1 MALSQ
6 RVSSRKIGSSSWAK
20 KWRIAHPVRLA
31 GDTVAPM
38 KPRRPNPYND
48 LALDALYTV
57 AQKTTRD
64 LAEVRT
70 RTPVERAELAAR
82 CRHVLLAIS
91 ARIAPGTHT
100 PNQPENRLQPHQMMD
115 SFLQWIAH
123 QTQRDSRP
131 EHVNAVRRLA
141 MCRAADFAGIV
152 GEMEVRRYIPD
163 DAHLDAGQTREVL
176 ERLQAVAEQ
185 SSMSAHGKIMSTQS

>member
-6 RVSSRKIGSSSWAK
+6 HVSGRRIGSSSWANR
-20 KWRIAHPVRLA
+20 WCFSHPLRLD

-38 KPRRPNPYND
+38 KPRLPNPYND

-70 RTPVERAELAAR
+70 RIPVERAELAAR
-82 CRHVLLAIS
+82 CRHLLLAIS
-91 ARIAPGTHT
+91 ARIAPGTQT
-100 PNQPENRLQPHQMMD
+100 PNQPEYRLRPHQLTD
-115 SFLQWIAH
+115 AFWQWIAH

-141 MCRAADFAGIV
+141 MCRAADFAGIM
-152 GEMEVRRYIPD
+152 GEMEVRRCIPD
-163 DAHLDAGQTREVL
+163 DAHLDARRTREVL
-176 ERLQAVAEQ
+176 ERLQAAAER
-185 SSMSAHGKIMSTQS
+185 SAM

>member
-1 MALSQ
+1 MSH
-6 RVSSRKIGSSSWAK
+6 RVSGPNFGSGSWANRG
-20 KWRIAHPVRLA
+20 RIAHPVRLD

-38 KPRRPNPYND
+38 KPSLPNPYND

-70 RTPVERAELAAR
+70 RIPVERAELAAR
-82 CRHVLLAIS
+82 CRHLLLAIS

-100 PNQPENRLQPHQMMD
+100 PNQPEYRLHPHQLTD
-115 SFLQWIAH
+115 AFWQWIDH

-163 DAHLDAGQTREVL
+163 DDHLDATR
-176 ERLQAVAEQ
+176 
-185 SSMSAHGKIMSTQS
+185 I